1 MQGAFASDIT
11 IVIESGYIY
20 LPLLYDPSIE
30 EEIDGGRSSGSGPN
44 KNSEAFHLMR
54 GKLLIRVNGKYFVR
68 SLNLQSLL
76 DNYPR
81 LHPEHY
87 KQIKSSQLKKY
98 VAAPYFDELP
108 IDEKLETILFHI
120 MPHYI
125 RRKTQLRRRKPSTEE
140 ILDYIEEKM
149 AIPDAYY
156 DRADRFFAPDH
167 SLDFLR
173 GLQRRASVDLPGRGP
188 ISPDAFDTWLQGALT
203 AKIVNDEIER
213 LTQRLRRREE
223 SLKDRRRYTAALLF
237 IADKGSFER
246 DGFGFYRT
254 GTKDYIIYKRTGEYA
269 LKDYYGRIYLFP
281 DCRVAVLTHGFMH
294 PIILDRYKHPF
305 LEEDEP
311 GQQIC
316 LGLDRE
322 MYFPRQF
329 TAKNVVKALE
339 EGISTLFY
347 GYNSRKRNGYHSLDT
362 TADTATARFRS
373 VNFDDYRIPK
383 DHPKVVSGE
392 VEIKNAFN

>member
-1 MQGAFASDIT
+1 MQDSFTSDIT

-30 EEIDGGRSSGSGPN
+30 EEIDGDQGSGFDPD
-44 KNSEAFHLMR
+44 KHSAAYHLIR
-54 GKLLIRVNGKYFVR
+54 GKPLIRVNGRYFVR
-68 SLNLQSLL
+68 GLNLQSLL
-76 DNYPR
+76 DNYPK

-87 KQIKSSQLKKY
+87 QQIKSSQLKKY
-98 VAAPYFDELP
+98 AAAPYLDQTP

-125 RRKTQLRRRKPSTEE
+125 RRKSRLGRRKSGAEE
-140 ILDYIEEKM
+140 ILDIIEEKV
-149 AIPDAYY
+149 AIPDEYY
-156 DRADRFFAPDH
+156 NRADKFFERYH
-167 SLDFLR
+167 SGDFLR
-173 GLQRRASVDLPGRGP
+173 GLQRHANVDPPGRGP
-188 ISPDAFDTWLQGALT
+188 ISSDAFDKWLQDALT
-203 AKIVNDEIER
+203 AKIINDEIER
-213 LTQRLRRREE
+213 LTQRLIQREE
-223 SLKDRRRYTAALLF
+223 SLKNHRRYITTLLF

-281 DCRVAVLTHGFMH
+281 DCRVAILTNGFMH

-329 TAKNVVKALE
+329 TAKNAVKALE
-339 EGISTLFY
+339 EGINALFY

-362 TADTATARFRS
+362 TADMATARFRS
-373 VNFDDYRIPK
+373 IDFDDYRIPK